1 MQISLSFIVR
11 HNTKARAQRAPSA
24 HLVCQARP
32 SINVYI
38 YYLNG
43 RERAVESVSDS
54 RNKGVFNCT
63 PAPRASHRARARRA
77 PIHQCHYIPLAGR
90 TCLWPYNRRAPH
102 TRRAVG
108 VHRTT
113 PSARL
118 TLGARPSINVQKAR
132 KKKIGRLERKREGKR
147 LVESASGSR
156 NKSVCI
162 ASQAP
167 GTRLTQHR
175 DARPAR
181 VHPSINFQKP
191 SKEK

>member
-1 MQISLSFIVR
+1 M
-11 HNTKARAQRAPSA
+11 RATTRRRAPSA
-24 HLVCQARP
+24 RPARVCQARP
-32 SINVYI
+32 SINVYK
-38 YYLNG
+38 YHLNG

-63 PAPRASHRARARRA
+63 PAPRAS

-167 GTRLTQHR
+167 GTRLTQPR
-175 DARPAR
+175 GARPAR